1 MGREERGRTVISGM
15 EPRRI
20 ALCYSRVLLLLMDSH
35 LIPYEGRR
43 VRGLEPPV
51 KFTDL
56 RESPC
61 C

>member
-1 MGREERGRTVISGM
+1 
-15 EPRRI
+15 
-20 ALCYSRVLLLLMDSH
+20 LCYSRVLLLLMDSH